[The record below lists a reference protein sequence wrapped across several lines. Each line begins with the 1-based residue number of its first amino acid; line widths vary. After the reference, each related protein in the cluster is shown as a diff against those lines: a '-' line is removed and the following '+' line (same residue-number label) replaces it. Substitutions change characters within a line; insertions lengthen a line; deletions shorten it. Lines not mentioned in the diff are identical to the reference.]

1 MKIYRLVLNLAEDGV
16 KELYDK
22 VLIALEAQSDRL
34 EIDLIG
40 LGHQKPNT
48 ILMIWDMLLKRNP
61 KIILSVHS
69 RTSLFDGSLLLLLMA
84 DERKVRPLSWVQ
96 VDSPTKLKETDW
108 AELEDKATR
117 RGKNLI
123 HEPSFVTDYCQ
134 IAELMNEY
142 LPVEKISGQRWPLE
156 NLKEYGLLLD
166 SQEEKAFQE
175 CFK

>member
-1 MKIYRLVLNLAEDGV
+1 VKIYRLVLNLAEDGV
-16 KELYDK
+16 KELYDN
-22 VLIALEAQSDRL
+22 VLKALEEQSDRL

-48 ILMIWDMLLKRNP
+48 ILMIWDMLVKRDP
-61 KIILSVHS
+61 KTILSVHA
-69 RTSLFDGSLLLLLMA
+69 RTSLFDGCLLLLLIA
-84 DERKVRPLSWVQ
+84 DERRIRPKSWVQ
-96 VDSPTKLKETDW
+96 LDSPTKLKETDW

-123 HEPSFVTDYCQ
+123 HEPTFVTDYCQ
-134 IAELMNEY
+134 IADLMNEY

-156 NLKEYGLLLD
+156 NLSEYGLLLY
-166 SQEEKAFQE
+166 SQAEKAVQE